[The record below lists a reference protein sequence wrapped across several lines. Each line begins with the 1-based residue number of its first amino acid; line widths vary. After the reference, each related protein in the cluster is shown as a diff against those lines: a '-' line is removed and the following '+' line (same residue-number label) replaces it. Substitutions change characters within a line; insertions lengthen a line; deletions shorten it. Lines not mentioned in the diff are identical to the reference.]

1 MRWFLSGRVP
11 NAARIL
17 LVESGSRHLLER
29 AVAAMS
35 RHFPEAKFDL
45 CTCFPGTLET
55 VAVEKVWRVNEA
67 RSAGAKLSLARA
79 VVRTRPP
86 IAALLFSGE
95 PVMFNWKILLL
106 ALLPSKIIVINEH
119 GDFFWLDRKNLKI
132 LRSFVG
138 ARLGV
143 GGDAFLRAISQL
155 LVFPFVLLYLV
166 FYALVTYLARWT
178 RLLLWKVS
186 GSDTAIR

>member
-11 NAARIL
+11 DPARIL

-29 AVAAMS
+29 AVAEMI
-35 RHFPEAKFDL
+35 RHFPNARFDL
-45 CTCFPGTLET
+45 CTCFPGVIET
-55 VAVEKVWRVNEA
+55 VPVDHVWRVNEA
-67 RSAGAKLSLARA
+67 RSFGAKLGLARA

-86 IAALLFSGE
+86 IAALLFSAE
-95 PVMFNWKILLL
+95 PVMFNWKVLLL

-143 GGDAFLRAISQL
+143 GGDAFLRAIFQL
-155 LVFPFVLLYLV
+155 LVFPFTFLYLV

-186 GSDTAIR
+186 GLQDRY